1 MISENHGNIPHQKII
16 FPDTNQFVCVNISS
30 EVLTLRLGKFLLVIH
45 LLMLSGY
52 GILQEIFKSNSYS
65 PVQIMTRARKTN

>member
-1 MISENHGNIPHQKII
+1 MISENHGNILHQKMIYRG
-16 FPDTNQFVCVNISS
+16 TNQFVCVNISS

-52 GILQEIFKSNSYS
+52 GILQEIFKGSSYS
-65 PVQIMTRARKTN
+65 PVQIMTHARKTN